1 MADYALVVGIERYE
15 TPVAKTLQGPSLD
28 AVRFALWLCQEQKVP
43 AANIVLILNRTDW
56 RGSAAT
62 IFDQTVTKVK
72 GAGVA
77 IREDPSR
84 LAIMK
89 AWREELLSGPEEPGI
104 LWLYWSGHGLTFPPG
119 GEAVLCADLELKD
132 PSYIFLSEFRDSLRS
147 ETYQRF
153 RQQRLIVDA
162 CAEYLKPDDLNITSF
177 RSPSTWAITEAPDQV
192 ELNAVAVGSTAK
204 AEEGGSLFSRI
215 LFGVLKKSG
224 WPKDPRDLH
233 HELEKGI
240 RGETRDESKQ
250 PRVRIFSPRFEAG
263 IEAGDHAAECGRLL
277 EMLWKC
283 EIPFESYQPAYM
295 RTMGSL
301 SSDPQILSPSTLT
314 AMIRELLQ
322 LKREADFGDRSL
334 GIVEFFERV
343 RREFKGSAAPIE
355 EWLKNVPAGA
365 MLNVS
370 NKLDQESL
378 DLVLTV
384 LVRESAAN
392 RDGFPVSL
400 RADLSDANFS
410 STILKWGFYD
420 VKDPSTL
427 ESQARIIL
435 TAADS
440 QARRQKGAKL
450 SVQVFANPP
459 LMGLPWHAY
468 RIDPEDEIDC
478 AAFGQLHSFVLR
490 SRARLTRAAKYDLD
504 SWKQK
509 ARALRLRPCGQ
520 IPIAKAPSWN
530 DEIRQEVNDLLATV
544 DGLLVISDT
553 LDAPSVA
560 TEGLYKLLSAA
571 LRRGLPL
578 ASWPIAI
585 PGTKRNTGAD
595 FAEDLKKLFQQ
606 CGSLAQTPEH
616 FRNARK
622 SEPWARHT
630 VLFWDDDD
638 ADKLLSLIGE
648 EPSQL

>member
-1 MADYALVVGIERYE
+1 
-15 TPVAKTLQGPSLD
+15 LD
-28 AVRFALWLCQEQKVP
+28 ASRFALWLCEEQKVP
-43 AANIVLILNRTDW
+43 AANIVLILNKSEW
-56 RGSAAT
+56 RDPAAT
-62 IFDQTVTKVK
+62 IFDQTVTRVK
-72 GAGVA
+72 AAGVA

-104 LWLYWSGHGLTFPPG
+104 LWFYWSGHGLTFPPG
-119 GEAVLCADLELKD
+119 REAVICADLELRD

-147 ETYQRF
+147 KTYGRF

-162 CAEYLKPDDLNITSF
+162 CAEYLKPDDLNIASF
-177 RSPSTWAITEAPDQV
+177 RRPSTWAITEAPEQV
-192 ELNAVAVGSTAK
+192 ELNAVAVGSTAQ

-215 LFGVLKKSG
+215 LFGVLEKSG
-224 WPKDPRDLH
+224 WPEDPRDLH
-233 HELEKGI
+233 RALEKGI
-240 RGETRDESKQ
+240 HAETRDKSKQ

-263 IEAGDHAAECGRLL
+263 IDAGDHAADCGRLL

-283 EIPFESYQPAYM
+283 KIPFESYQPAYM

-301 SSDPQILSPSTLT
+301 TSDPQILSASTLT
-314 AMIRELLQ
+314 AMLRELLQ

-343 RREFKGSAAPIE
+343 RREFKDNAAPIT
-355 EWLKNVPAGA
+355 EWLKNVPVGA

-370 NKLDQESL
+370 KKLDQESL
-378 DLVLTV
+378 DLVLTI

-392 RDGFPVSL
+392 RDGFPVSI
-400 RADLSDANFS
+400 RSDLSDANFS
-410 STILKWGFYD
+410 STILKWDFHD
-420 VKDPSTL
+420 VRDPSTL
-427 ESQARIIL
+427 EAEARIIL
-435 TAADS
+435 TAADA

-459 LMGLPWHAY
+459 LMCLPWHAY

-478 AAFGQLHSFVLR
+478 AVFGQLHSFVLR

-504 SWKQK
+504 SWKLK
-509 ARALRLRPCGQ
+509 AKALRSRPCGQ

-530 DEIRQEVNDLLATV
+530 DETRQEVNDLLAKV
-544 DGLLVISDT
+544 DGLLVICDT
-553 LDAPSVA
+553 LDAPSLA

-585 PGTKRNTGAD
+585 PGTKINVGTDLAT
-595 FAEDLKKLFQQ
+595 DLKKLFQE

-622 SEPWARHT
+622 SDPWARHT